1 MGAAGSKGAGS
12 GVSVENPF
20 PVSPTLNRDL
30 DKLSMVAARILSSPD
45 IYDIENLSR
54 PGVCGDYVVLLK
66 KHVEKEVKLS
76 LENQRAADAILQPF
90 TAEADIDG
98 KGKKRVEIYYG
109 NPRKAMTDKAREE
122 ICKTLTN
129 SLLRTIAIIVASLA
143 SIQVAMPSRKAA
155 VSGIAVPVQKGG
167 GVNEVL
173 NWLTQNGY
181 ILNPRLT
188 GSMRLQVFTPELS
201 GRMGDAHF
209 NLTLDTTTGNVT
221 TGTITAKGTP
231 KGEPEFPAGA
241 LRVQFMDPVSVV
253 PAPGN
258 VQVLPMR
265 LLDAGSMPWAAGF
278 LFQREFKSFNTRPGP
293 QRAQTIDFT
302 TLLYYLFRKTQG
314 LPVQLARQPET
325 QAEIH
330 TANSTYNRV
339 LRSIQSTGSP
349 QDLIT
354 VIQPFLA
361 EAGLGAQAMFAPPAA
376 PGYAPPGYAP
386 QAYAPYPGVAPVV
399 PYPGVA
405 AAAYPA
411 GPGGLA
417 RGPGLIGAPQTL
429 QYTIPQSATKTLLD
443 TLKDYRGKLAIE
455 NSPAAIR
462 AQALAGAPL
471 PNRDI
476 KTNLCQDPYWTQPS
490 LSQVYPWA
498 TLQFLCVKD
507 WSTLTGDRSK
517 VVFESEWDTF
527 IEELGKTYSK
537 EANDCPELVR
547 DGNLKF
553 LDRMKI
559 TNVQR
564 LAACSTG
571 GIAQVK
577 FKEVNDGLLEIQGL
591 YERHVPRM
599 WAILNRLI
607 FLIKDPDTGIEH
619 VRLNP
624 EVLKAA
630 SSDQY
635 VSDIAKEARELIAT
649 FYNSIENAYVRAAKD
664 LKPVRQ
670 S

>member
-1 MGAAGSKGAGS
+1 MGAAGSKGT

-20 PVSPTLNRDL
+20 PVSPSLNRDL

-66 KHVEKEVKLS
+66 KHVEKEVKLT
-76 LENQRAADAILQPF
+76 LEGADAILQPF
-90 TAEADIDG
+90 TVEADIDG
-98 KGKKRVEIYYG
+98 KGKKRVELYYG

-122 ICKTLTN
+122 ICKNLTN

-143 SIQVAMPSRKAA
+143 SIQVAMPSRKAV
-155 VSGIAVPVQKGG
+155 VSGIAPPVQKGG
-167 GVNEVL
+167 GGNDVL
-173 NWLTQNGY
+173 NWLVQNGY
-181 ILNPRLT
+181 ILSPKPI
-188 GSMRLQVFTPELS
+188 GMPMEIQVFTPELR
-201 GRMGDAHF
+201 GRLGSAHF
-209 NLTLDTTTGNVT
+209 FLTLASTTGNVT
-221 TGTITAKGTP
+221 TGTITTKGTP
-231 KGEPEFPAGA
+231 LNEPEMPAGA
-241 LRVQFMDPVSVV
+241 LRVQFVDPVSVV

-258 VQVLPMR
+258 VQVLPLR

-278 LFQREFKSFNTRPGP
+278 LFQREFKSFNTRPGS
-293 QRAQTIDFT
+293 QRSQTVDFT
-302 TLLYYLFRKTQG
+302 TMLYYLFRKTQG
-314 LPVQLARQPET
+314 LPVSLARQPET
-325 QAEIH
+325 QAEIQV
-330 TANSTYNRV
+330 ANRTYSEV
-339 LRSIQSTGSP
+339 QKAIQNTGSP
-349 QDLIT
+349 QPLIG

-361 EAGLGAQAMFAPPAA
+361 EVGLGGGAPP
-376 PGYAPPGYAP
+376 PGYGYPPPGYAQPVYAQP
-386 QAYAPYPGVAPVV
+386 QYPGVAGIV
-399 PYPGVA
+399 PYPGA
-405 AAAYPA
+405 AVYPA

-417 RGPGLIGAPQTL
+417 RGPGLIGAPQGL
-429 QYTIPQSATKTLLD
+429 QYTIPQSASKTLLD

-527 IEELGKTYSK
+527 LNDLEKTYSK
-537 EANDCPELVR
+537 STNDGPELVR
-547 DGNLKF
+547 DGSSKF

-591 YERHVPRM
+591 YERHVPRV
-599 WAILNRLI
+599 WEVLNRLI

-630 SSDQY
+630 SSADY
-635 VSDIAKEARELIAT
+635 VSNIAEEARTLIAT
-649 FYNSIENAYVRAAKD
+649 FYNDVENAYVRAAKA
-664 LKPVRQ
+664 LKAVRQ